1 MTKYSRVFHYFCI
14 LLIKSMFKLIFNT
27 YKSSFNGL
35 SKETWLLSIVMMF
48 NRCGSMA
55 VPFMGL
61 YVTQSL
67 HRSEMD
73 AGLIITLFGIGSILG
88 AATGGKLTDI
98 IGFRPVQI
106 LSSIIGGILFIL
118 FSTIT
123 NFSTL
128 CVLAIVISFFSEAF
142 RPANFTAVAHYAT
155 ENTITRSYS
164 LNRLAVNIGWSIG
177 ISLAGIIASINYKL
191 LFIVE
196 GGVSIIVGF
205 LILIFLPQVKGF
217 IKKAKK
223 NASTMLIMKPWK
235 DSFYVKFILL
245 TTIFITCA
253 FLMFRVVPVFFKEQ
267 WHIDEFAIGII
278 IGINGAVIALFEMVM
293 INKIE
298 NKRSPMFFIIIGA
311 VLFSVSY
318 LILSAPISFHLA
330 AAILTIIVFTGG
342 EMFSLPFINTIVIS
356 RSNEHNRGL
365 YAAGYTLSWSFAQVI
380 GPLLG
385 FFIAKNMG
393 YNWLWFGLASML
405 LICSW
410 GFNSL
415 NKRQAKQILDNR
427 INFS

>member
-1 MTKYSRVFHYFCI
+1 
-14 LLIKSMFKLIFNT
+14 MFKLILNT
-27 YKSSFNGL
+27 YKISFSGL
-35 SKETWLLSIVMMF
+35 SRETWLLSIVMMF

-67 HRSEMD
+67 HRSEID
-73 AGLIITLFGIGSILG
+73 AGLIITLFGVGSILG
-88 AATGGKLTDI
+88 SAIGGKLTDM

-123 NFSTL
+123 HFSTL
-128 CVLAIVISFFSEAF
+128 CVLAVVISFFSEAF

-155 ENTITRSYS
+155 EGTITRSYS
-164 LNRLAVNIGWSIG
+164 LNRLAVNIGWSVG

-196 GGVSIIVGF
+196 GGVSIIVGL
-205 LILIFLPQVKGF
+205 LILSFLPQVKGF
-217 IKKAKK
+217 IKKARE
-223 NASTMLIMKPWK
+223 NATNMVIMKPWR
-235 DSFYVKFILL
+235 DVFYVKFILL
-245 TTIFITCA
+245 TTVFITCA

-278 IGINGAVIALFEMVM
+278 IGINGAVIALFEMIM

-298 NKRSPMFFIIIGA
+298 AKRPPMFFIIVGA
-311 VLFSVSY
+311 VFFAVSY
-318 LILSAPISFHLA
+318 IMLSAPVNFHLVT
-330 AAILTIIVFTGG
+330 AIAVIIIFTGG

-365 YAAGYTLSWSFAQVI
+365 YAAGYTLSWSCAQVI

-385 FFIAKNMG
+385 FYIAKNLS
-393 YNWLWFGLASML
+393 YNWLWLGLACML
-405 LICSW
+405 LLCAW
-410 GFNSL
+410 GFSIL
-415 NKRQAKQILDNR
+415 NKKQPKSAPEPIKNQLE
-427 INFS
+427 IE